1 MIFILVLLSTL
12 LLIYLFHLLYWKRRN
27 LPPGPTPLPKF
38 GNWLSMVFPLSGYEC
53 FRRWTKKYG
62 DVYTFWLESEPY
74 IIIGSYERM
83 KETFIRDGD
92 TYVNKKF
99 NEVIASFRD
108 GQYGVVDTNGEF
120 WSTHRRFTLS
130 NFRDLGFGKDL
141 MQQKILIEVQEI
153 IRKFDE
159 NVGEEQNVPKVFN
172 KAVANVINQLIFG
185 NRFDDEKE
193 KEFQKLMDLLEYQ
206 QKAFTS
212 WKIIVECVVPFLS
225 RFMPKPT
232 VADLIEEYK
241 TSFYG
246 FFNRQIEE
254 HRLKIDFDSEENE
267 SYAESYLKE
276 QRKREADG
284 DKETF
289 STQQLSNM
297 CMDLWLAGLGTTTLT
312 LGWSMAY
319 VMNTP
324 GVQEKMHEELD
335 RVIGSDRLISTSDK
349 NDLPYMQAVINEC
362 QRCANIVP
370 INLFHETT
378 RDTVI
383 AGYPIEKGTG
393 VIAQIST
400 VMLDET
406 IFPDP
411 YKFNPDRF
419 IDEHGKLKKVEELC
433 PFSVGKRQ
441 CLGEGLARMELF
453 LMLANFFHRYEIS
466 PSSTGPPSIDK
477 TQALRVTPREFDAV
491 LTKRH

>member
-1 MIFILVLLSTL
+1 M
-12 LLIYLFHLLYWKRRN
+12 
-27 LPPGPTPLPKF
+27 P
-38 GNWLSMVFPLSGYEC
+38 GYEC

-130 NFRDLGFGKDL
+130 IFRDLGFGKDL

-172 KAVANVINQLIFG
+172 IAVANVINQLIFG
-185 NRFDDEKE
+185 YRFDDEKE

-289 STQQLSNM
+289 STKQLSNM

-349 NDLPYMQAVINEC
+349 NDLPYIQAVINEC

-400 VMLDET
+400 VMLDEK

-477 TQALRVTPREFDAV
+477 TQALGVTPREFDAV

>member
-1 MIFILVLLSTL
+1 M
-12 LLIYLFHLLYWKRRN
+12 
-27 LPPGPTPLPKF
+27 P
-38 GNWLSMVFPLSGYEC
+38 GYEC

-185 NRFDDEKE
+185 YRFDDEKE

-335 RVIGSDRLISTSDK
+335 RVIESDRLISTSDK

-477 TQALRVTPREFDAV
+477 TQALGVTPREFDAV